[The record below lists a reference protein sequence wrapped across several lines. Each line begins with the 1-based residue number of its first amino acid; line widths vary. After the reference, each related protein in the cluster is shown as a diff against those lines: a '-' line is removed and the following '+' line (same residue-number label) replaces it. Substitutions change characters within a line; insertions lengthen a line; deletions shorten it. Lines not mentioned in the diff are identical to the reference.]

1 MPADDEMGFIPSCW
15 TRLHNLLRLTLNCC
29 RHVSPALQTL
39 TNLRCLVVRLV
50 DNTRLHLE
58 ELTQLQILRISMDES
73 DDQVHGLGTAFLPT
87 GSHVQLENL
96 VLQHQGPTENLQF
109 ATQLT
114 RLDMTIKVSRYLSRQ
129 WHYPLPCL
137 KVITILPKDKPEKF
151 FTRRHKGLCL
161 PDEWQNY
168 TRLERLTL
176 HGWATE
182 VIPDWITMMKRLK
195 RLDMPSACLAHLQ
208 LADLRQLPL
217 LEQLD
222 VGVVT
227 FDLLDQLI
235 YALQLPSL
243 KRLTYGVYLSCEK
256 STCDVLATTD
266 ALCVKAAFVPH
277 EFSRFCIWRWTSDTD
292 SDVGL
297 VQVQLCPFVSADAA
311 TQRLTLWG
319 CCTDSPHC

>member
-1 MPADDEMGFIPSCW
+1 MLDVSAVQHDRRQSSGTLAAGLGPLLSPATSGILRKRCTALYVGSWPGLGYNELIAISRLTSLQSMEMHMPADDEMGFIPSCW
-15 TRLHNLLRLTLNCC
+15 TRLHNLLSLTLNCC

-50 DNTRLHLE
+50 ANTRLHLE

-87 GSHVQLENL
+87 GSHVQLESL

-176 HGWATE
+176 HGWATGGH
-182 VIPDWITMMKRLK
+182 T
-195 RLDMPSACLAHLQ
+195 
-208 LADLRQLPL
+208 
-217 LEQLD
+217 
-222 VGVVT
+222 
-227 FDLLDQLI
+227 
-235 YALQLPSL
+235 
-243 KRLTYGVYLSCEK
+243 
-256 STCDVLATTD
+256 
-266 ALCVKAAFVPH
+266 
-277 EFSRFCIWRWTSDTD
+277 
-292 SDVGL
+292 
-297 VQVQLCPFVSADAA
+297 
-311 TQRLTLWG
+311 
-319 CCTDSPHC
+319 